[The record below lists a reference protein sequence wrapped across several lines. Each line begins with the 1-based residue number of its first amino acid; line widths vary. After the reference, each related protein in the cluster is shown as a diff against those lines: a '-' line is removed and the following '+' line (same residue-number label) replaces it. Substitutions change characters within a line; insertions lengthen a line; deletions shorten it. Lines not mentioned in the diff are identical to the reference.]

1 MKLDRQKYDL
11 AKARACKG
19 QKELMA
25 EGIPKG
31 TLCRAAGGYS
41 LKPET
46 AGKIAN
52 ALGVYVTEIIEDQD
66 VGRAYQIDGRKEC
79 YYGETNV

>member
-25 EGIPKG
+25 EVLDI
-31 TLCRAAGGYS
+31 R
-41 LKPET
+41 
-46 AGKIAN
+46 
-52 ALGVYVTEIIEDQD
+52 
-66 VGRAYQIDGRKEC
+66 RRKR
-79 YYGETNV
+79 

>member
-31 TLCRAAGGYS
+31 PCAERQAD
-41 LKPET
+41 
-46 AGKIAN
+46 I
-52 ALGVYVTEIIEDQD
+52 
-66 VGRAYQIDGRKEC
+66 R
-79 YYGETNV
+79 

>member
-31 TLCRAAGGYS
+31 PLCRAAGGYS

-46 AGKIAN
+46 AGKIAK
-52 ALGVYVTEIIEDQD
+52 ALGVDVTEIIED
-66 VGRAYQIDGRKEC
+66 
-79 YYGETNV
+79 

>member
-11 AKARACKG
+11 AKARACEG

-46 AGKIAN
+46 AGKIAK
-52 ALGVYVTEIIEDQD
+52 ALGVDVTEIIEDQD